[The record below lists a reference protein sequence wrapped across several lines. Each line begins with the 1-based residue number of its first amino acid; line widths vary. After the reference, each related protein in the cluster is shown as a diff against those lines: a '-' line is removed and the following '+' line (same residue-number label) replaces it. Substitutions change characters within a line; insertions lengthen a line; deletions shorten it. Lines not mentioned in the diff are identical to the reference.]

1 MDDTNHDKGFF
12 HDVSEDNHI
21 QSNSSYV
28 RSGSRLVKLKK
39 VKKFVSKKTKP
50 KGPSKMKKSSVKPPT
65 PSVKTSLRVRSEKA
79 KDKIL
84 DMSPD
89 HNYNQAADSKK
100 PNDSEMKSSRET
112 RKKVKVKYD
121 IDSPEKTDKFIL
133 DLTNK
138 HLVQDLE
145 NFTNNNHT
153 DETIVTSS
161 TRLPADNL
169 LNRKSSRKNLDSH
182 RRLVEGTNRDMVLQV
197 LSTWEEKASRYPEM
211 RQEIIAGVTMS
222 SGELHFIVDW
232 DGDRWKVKAE
242 EAYRRIPM
250 TCLKYYERLL
260 VWDTN

>member
-1 MDDTNHDKGFF
+1 MNDTDHNEGFF
-12 HDVSEDNHI
+12 RDVSEDNHI
-21 QSNSSYV
+21 KSKSRQV
-28 RSGSRLVKLKK
+28 KSGLVELKR
-39 VKKFVSKKTKP
+39 VKKFVSRKTK
-50 KGPSKMKKSSVKPPT
+50 GHSKIKKSSVKPPPT
-65 PSVKTSLRVRSEKA
+65 VKKSLSVRSEKA
-79 KDKIL
+79 QDKIL
-84 DMSPD
+84 DISPD
-89 HNYNQAADSKK
+89 LHSNQAADSKQ
-100 PNDSEMKSSRET
+100 PNDSELKSSKET

-121 IDSPEKTDKFIL
+121 L
-133 DLTNK
+133 DTTNK

-145 NFTNNNHT
+145 NNNHT
-153 DETIVTSS
+153 DETKVTFS

-169 LNRKSSRKNLDSH
+169 PNRKSSKKKQDNH
-182 RRLVEGTNRDMVLQV
+182 RRLVEWTNNEPVLQV